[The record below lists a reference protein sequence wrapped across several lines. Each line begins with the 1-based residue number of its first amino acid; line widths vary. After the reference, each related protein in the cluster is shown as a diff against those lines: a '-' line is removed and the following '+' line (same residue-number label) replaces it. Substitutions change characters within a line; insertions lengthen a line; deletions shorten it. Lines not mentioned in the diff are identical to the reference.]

1 MFTFEDIIKIFC
13 CRKLIHIASQL
24 CLFEINQS
32 KINSVVGLQCWTTKN
47 GPKLLF
53 RRYWVKERRELFT
66 HGSSFKK
73 KLIWAILSKWAKSER
88 VNSQPCTKICTLQKT
103 VYYLCMLKTMMM
115 FRSDTSR
122 LLLTGIR
129 LSKKRLPPSGVGA
142 HSTKQCSNSGPQTQN
157 RLQSDAQ

>member
-53 RRYWVKERRELFT
+53 T
-66 HGSSFKK
+66 HGSSFLK
-73 KLIWAILSKWAKSER
+73 KLIWAILSKRAKSER
-88 VNSQPCTKICTLQKT
+88 VNTQPCTKICTVQKT

-115 FRSDTSR
+115 FGSDTSR

-157 RLQSDAQ
+157 RLQSEAQ